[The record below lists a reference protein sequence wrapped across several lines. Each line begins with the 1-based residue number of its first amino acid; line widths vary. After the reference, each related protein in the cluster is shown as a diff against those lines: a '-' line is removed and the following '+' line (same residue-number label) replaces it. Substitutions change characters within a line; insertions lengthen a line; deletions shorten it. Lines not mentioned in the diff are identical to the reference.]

1 MGFSFDFQRDD
12 VFESTFLLQ
21 KTSVFVEK
29 SPRWRSGARK
39 IRVVRLL
46 MGTVQSTDITKLN
59 HTDFSR

>member
-1 MGFSFDFQRDD
+1 MGFSFGFQRYA
-12 VFESTFLLQ
+12 VFGGTFLLQ
-21 KTSVFVEK
+21 KTSAIVGK
-29 SPRWRSGARK
+29 SARWRSGARK